1 MLSIDDEITLVEV
14 LACLVG
20 IGITWAIYYGSDR
33 AELPGE
39 ATEPDPSVPDETF
52 VPQGRTLE

>member
-1 MLSIDDEITLVEV
+1 MLSIDDEITMVEI
-14 LACLVG
+14 LAVLVG

-39 ATEPDPSVPDETF
+39 AAEPDPSIPDEQF
-52 VPQGRTLE
+52 VTEGRTLR